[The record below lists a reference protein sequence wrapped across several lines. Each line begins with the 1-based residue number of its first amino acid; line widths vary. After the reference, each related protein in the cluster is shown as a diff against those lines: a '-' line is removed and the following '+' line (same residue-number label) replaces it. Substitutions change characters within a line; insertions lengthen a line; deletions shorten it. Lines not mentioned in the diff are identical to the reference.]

1 MEGEDLA
8 RLGQYQSVHGM
19 RQAAQLLWGGREGR
33 LRLPLLK
40 LGLCYL
46 RPDRTG
52 RPCPINLWAAWQ
64 YLKAPLQLCSWLHPT
79 PRKAHE
85 YGLGGKRASVSL
97 PPSSAYLSVGPHIE
111 FQMRCH
117 TFAQD
122 HFLRVQICVLLPH
135 SHIVSQGS
143 WDTT

>member
-52 RPCPINLWAAWQ
+52 RPCPINLWVAWQ

-97 PPSSAYLSVGPHIE
+97 PPSHPTSLSV
-111 FQMRCH
+111 H
-117 TFAQD
+117 T
-122 HFLRVQICVLLPH
+122 
-135 SHIVSQGS
+135 
-143 WDTT
+143 